1 MIVLG
6 LLFFLLIIILLFM
19 EIYSILL
26 VLLLTAVMRVLTSP
40 TTNKRSASSRREIW
54 HFLYRNLAYVCSMP
68 NIILSPCVVI
78 SNKFQIYTNY
88 VLINVWQIQT
98 VFHVKKKF
106 LFFLSDNSIG
116 KNNLR
121 HKFCSISFL
130 QLIHTT
136 KDADNLWF
144 C

>member
-1 MIVLG
+1 
-6 LLFFLLIIILLFM
+6 
-19 EIYSILL
+19 
-26 VLLLTAVMRVLTSP
+26 MRVLTSP
-40 TTNKRSASSRREIW
+40 TTNKQSASSRREIW
-54 HFLYRNLAYVCSMP
+54 HFLYRELAYVCSMP

-88 VLINVWQIQT
+88 VLINVWQIHT

-121 HKFCSISFL
+121 SDVRSTVALVHNLLLTPIHALRVEDPVQCSCS
-130 QLIHTT
+130 T
-136 KDADNLWF
+136 
-144 C
+144 